1 MIVDE
6 DDHNVPVGRTVMRAL
21 RSVEELREGAALSVG
36 LAVFAALGRISIPL
50 LLRRAIDHGFP
61 SSKPGEA
68 SGIQQVDVG
77 YIGRLSV
84 VGLVIA
90 ILTTLA
96 ASLSGYRL
104 QKQSERGLAALR
116 RRVADRILALSI
128 GQHGQQR
135 RGVLVARV
143 TSDVE
148 TLSQFFG
155 WSALAWVLQ
164 TATLIVVGVTMFVV
178 NWRLALVAVLTTL
191 PILAIFRK
199 TNRIVVPI
207 HFAVREHVG
216 QYLGGVSELI
226 SAAPVIRAFGA
237 QQTIGDRVLKA
248 VQLRR
253 KTSKR
258 ADLLSSFIFITTE
271 AFIVI
276 VLGAVLWAG
285 LRWKSGAGLT
295 AGTLVSFVFLVRE
308 FLGPLMDFTE
318 IQDSTNRAAAGVS
331 RILDL
336 IDMDVDV
343 PPPTHPVQLPIGA
356 LSVALN
362 NVDYEYPQR
371 GADDAL
377 DTQTFALRDINL
389 VIAAGET
396 VAIVGSTGSG
406 KSTLAKLI
414 VRTADP
420 TTGSVTL
427 GGVPINQVANDEL
440 RARLQLVPQ
449 EPFLFDNSLAHN
461 IAIAATGNN
470 KIDVAELV
478 AGLGLDDWLSGLP
491 QGLQTQVG
499 ERGDLLSAG
508 ERQLVALARARAAD
522 PDVIVLDEAT
532 SSVDAATEARLADTL
547 DALAAGRTTI
557 IIAHR
562 LTTVARAD
570 RVVVMDAGRIIE
582 TGSPTE
588 LAAIPGG
595 HYAQL
600 VAAWE
605 RDIELV

>member
-6 DDHNVPVGRTVMRAL
+6 DDHDVPVGRTVIRAL
-21 RSVEELREGAALSVG
+21 RSVKELREGAALSVG
-36 LAVFAALGRISIPL
+36 LAAFAALGRISIPL
-50 LLRRAIDHGFP
+50 LLRRAIDKGFP
-61 SSKPGEA
+61 GVGSAGTSRV
-68 SGIQQVDVG
+68 QHVD
-77 YIGRLSV
+77 IGLITRLSII
-84 VGLVIA
+84 GLVIA
-90 ILTTLA
+90 LVTTLA
-96 ASLSGYRL
+96 ASLAGYRL

-116 RRVADRILALSI
+116 ERVANRILDLSI

-155 WSALAWVLQ
+155 WGALAWVLQ
-164 TATLIVVGVTMFVV
+164 SATLIVVGFTMFVV
-178 NWRLALVAVLTTL
+178 NWRLAFVAVLTTL
-191 PILAIFRK
+191 PIVIIFRR

-226 SAAPVIRAFGA
+226 SAAPVIRAFKA
-237 QQTIGDRVLKA
+237 QRTIGDRVLQA
-248 VQLRR
+248 VDLRR

-276 VLGAVLWAG
+276 VLGAVLWSG
-285 LRWKSGAGLT
+285 LRWRGGAGLT

-318 IQDSTNRAAAGVS
+318 VQDSTNRAAAGVT

-336 IDMDVDV
+336 IDLEADV
-343 PPPTHPVQLPIGA
+343 PPPTNPTHLPHGT
-356 LSVALN
+356 LSVVLE
-362 NVDYEYPQR
+362 NVDYVYPQR
-371 GADDAL
+371 EVDDAV

-389 VIAAGET
+389 TIAAGET
-396 VAIVGSTGSG
+396 VAIVGATGSG
-406 KSTLAKLI
+406 KSTLAKLV

-420 TTGSVTL
+420 TTGAVFL
-427 GGVPINQVANDEL
+427 GGVPITQVANSEL

-449 EPFLFDNSLAHN
+449 EPFLFEDTLAHN
-461 IAIAATGNN
+461 IGVATDQP
-470 KIDVAELV
+470 IDMHQLIE
-478 AGLGLDDWLSGLP
+478 GLGLVDWLAGLP
-491 QGLQTQVG
+491 HGLQTQVG
-499 ERGDLLSAG
+499 ERGELLSAG

-557 IIAHR
+557 VIAHR

-570 RVVVMDAGRIIE
+570 RVVVMEAGRIVE
-582 TGSPTE
+582 VGTPAE
-588 LAAIPGG
+588 LAARPGG

-600 VAAWE
+600 VTAWE
-605 RDIELV
+605 RDTQPV